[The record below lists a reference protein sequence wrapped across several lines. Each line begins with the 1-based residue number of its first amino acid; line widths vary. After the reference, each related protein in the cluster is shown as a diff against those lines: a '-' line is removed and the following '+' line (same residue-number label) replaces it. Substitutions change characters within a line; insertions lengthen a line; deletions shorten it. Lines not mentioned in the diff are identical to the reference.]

1 MDGDDDRKHAVD
13 AVEGCATLFLIVGL
27 DGNCHLPY
35 AIVINTTATVRLNYP
50 SFFFSSHLF
59 FSFLQKI
66 LSV

>member
-50 SFFFSSHLF
+50 FFFSSHLF